1 MADEIKILDLD
12 AIIPDERKIKING
25 KEYRIRGDATVE
37 ESLKLTKYA
46 NDNSSPEA
54 IAALFGAIK
63 SFFIDKIDGIFPI
76 KELVNIVAFKP
87 FRKEGHNHISS
98 NCHVLKYQASPGNFQ
113 AGILNIDFRQG
124 CILAAV
130 PG

>member
-63 SFFIDKIDGIFPI
+63 SFFIDKIDD
-76 KELVNIVAFKP
+76 KELKTLGIRTQLPLLIQFL
-87 FRKEGHNHISS
+87 FS
-98 NCHVLKYQASPGNFQ
+98 NTREDVKKN
-113 AGILNIDFRQG
+113 
-124 CILAAV
+124 
-130 PG
+130 